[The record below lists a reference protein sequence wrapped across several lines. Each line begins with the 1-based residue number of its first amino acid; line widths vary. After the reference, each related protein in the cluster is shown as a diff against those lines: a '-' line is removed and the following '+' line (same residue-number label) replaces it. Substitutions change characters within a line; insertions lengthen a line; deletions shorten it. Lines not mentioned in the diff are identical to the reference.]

1 MPQQSGLQSR
11 KQRHPLLAQGRQVTS
26 DTAESR
32 RPRQTAETARDFLLD
47 FDHPNIALGQIVG

>member
-11 KQRHPLLAQGRQVTS
+11 KQRHPLLAQGRQVAS
-26 DTAESR
+26 DAAESR